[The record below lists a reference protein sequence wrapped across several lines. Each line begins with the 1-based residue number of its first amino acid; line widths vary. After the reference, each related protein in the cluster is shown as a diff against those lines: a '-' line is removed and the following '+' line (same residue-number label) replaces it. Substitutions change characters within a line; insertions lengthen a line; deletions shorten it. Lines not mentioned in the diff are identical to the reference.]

1 MAYARSVCF
10 HVIGKQSRA
19 CWSAMVGFLSHP
31 ICISLG
37 LFLFHWLMQL
47 CFHTYP
53 NRIQSSQTGPPNDNN
68 NSTLLMLITTSNSVV
83 YVPHCPLIHAWCTLH
98 SPPDSNGN
106 QVHQHNS
113 SSSSNLLPLML
124 PSITQYF
131 TAINPLLYPAKVDC
145 KQPTHIVA
153 VSHTHIIPDCIILIK
168 KRVYILFV
176 QYVKRGRMYTNNI
189 VYDMTQSSWWGDRCW
204 WWLDCCWRVRLRLCL
219 RDRTR
224 PECSM

>member
-1 MAYARSVCF
+1 MHDSFAWIPSHKRIKTQIGWYILNRNEWLMQGQYAFMWLGS
-10 HVIGKQSRA
+10 KAA
-19 CWSAMVGFLSHP
+19 CWSAKVGFLSHP

-53 NRIQSSQTGPPNDNN
+53 NRIQSLPTGPRNDNN
-68 NSTLLMLITTSNSVV
+68 NNTLLMPITTSNSVV

-113 SSSSNLLPLML
+113 SSSDLLPLML

-145 KQPTHIVA
+145 KQPIYNH
-153 VSHTHIIPDCIILIK
+153 CIIHTLYQI
-168 KRVYILFV
+168 
-176 QYVKRGRMYTNNI
+176 T
-189 VYDMTQSSWWGDRCW
+189 SS
-204 WWLDCCWRVRLRLCL
+204 
-219 RDRTR
+219 
-224 PECSM
+224 